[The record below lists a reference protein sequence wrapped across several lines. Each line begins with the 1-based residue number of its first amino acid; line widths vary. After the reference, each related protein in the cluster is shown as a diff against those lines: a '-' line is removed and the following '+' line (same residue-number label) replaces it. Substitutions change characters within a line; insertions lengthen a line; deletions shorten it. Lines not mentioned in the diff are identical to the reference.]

1 MNSISLWLESMG
13 IPPLLGGL
21 IAGAVLFWLISR
33 MASDDRTAKL
43 MGQDAVPKPAVEL
56 SDRDRALVRRLMRQD
71 EKIEA
76 IKLVRERTGLGLA
89 DAKEF
94 VEELDEK

>member
-1 MNSISLWLESMG
+1 MNEISLWLESMG

-33 MASDDRTAKL
+33 MASGDRTAKL
-43 MGQDAVPKPAVEL
+43 AGPDAAPKPAAEL
-56 SDRDRALVRRLMRQD
+56 SERDRTLVRRLMQQN

-94 VEELDEK
+94 VENLTGK